1 MATGSPLTS
10 GKRRHRL
17 LIAAGLLISL
27 GWLVASWLYL
37 RRVYGV
43 DQVASLLPHEL
54 GTLVV
59 GVFAPLI
66 FLWLVALVVAR
77 ARGLSAETAA
87 LVEKLDALTYP
98 PDEATARVRAITASL
113 REQSELVRGAADEA
127 GDKLGEVRD
136 ELAGQLRRLGEI
148 DQQTS
153 ARLEEMRGATDRQI
167 VELNAASEKAQEAA
181 AGILAAVREP
191 VAELADA
198 ADRAVGESVA
208 AADRLGE
215 RSAELVNV
223 TQQLTSS
230 AGGLRQQLEGDT
242 KAIQTATR
250 DLAQR
255 AKSFN
260 EEARELL
267 EQLTTSFAGAVNQ
280 ADYLKATL
288 SNQSGDLSRLVE
300 EIERKSSEI
309 NHALQGVAEL
319 VRSSADDAV
328 SSAGQMGGMFR
339 SEAETAAATAERASE
354 KMRVTMVQARTDL
367 QSMGEASSTAL
378 SEAARHATRRLQ
390 EASEALRPHV
400 QALSAASE
408 RAIERAGQSGE
419 AFQRRAEQLREVTDL
434 TAERIDKA
442 TISLQR
448 LAQVLAERAREA
460 SESSREASSEM
471 QEQGRALSDLTASAQ
486 TAATSLRGAV
496 EEELE
501 RLAALTPQLTG
512 TSETVRQLLGEQSRA
527 LGQASHEAEASAQEI
542 KLALSGSIADF
553 GQASAGAAARLKEL
567 SSHLGQAA
575 VALTQ
580 SADGA
585 LERAR
590 AVGQQFES
598 QGEGFERS
606 VASTIAQLN
615 DVSIACRQQAEELR
629 RASEEAS
636 QHTLRLR
643 QSDLEARRDLFL
655 RTATLMLDELT
666 EASVDIAKLVDQE
679 IPDDYWKRWRKGER
693 NIFAR
698 RLVRRRDDGMTV
710 ELAQRYR
717 DDERFRQRA
726 TRYIQQFESLL
737 NQAAE
742 CDPENVLS
750 ATFLTADVG
759 KLYLLLARAVGR
771 QQ

>member
-1 MATGSPLTS
+1 MTSRKRLHRTLILLGLAGSA
-10 GKRRHRL
+10 
-17 LIAAGLLISL
+17 I
-27 GWLVASWLYL
+27 WLVLSWVYL

-43 DQVASLLPHEL
+43 EQVASLLPHEL

-66 FLWLVALVVAR
+66 FLWLVGLVVAR
-77 ARGLSAETAA
+77 ARGLTAETAA
-87 LVEKLDALTYP
+87 LLEKLEALTYP
-98 PDEATARVRAITASL
+98 PDEATARVRVITDSL
-113 REQSELVRGAADEA
+113 REQSELIRTAADEA

-136 ELAGQLRRLGEI
+136 ELGRHLAQIGEI
-148 DQQTS
+148 DSRTA
-153 ARLEEMRGATDRQI
+153 ARLEEMRSATEQQI
-167 VELNAASEKAQEAA
+167 TQLDAASEKAQQAA
-181 AGILAAVREP
+181 AEILSAVREP
-191 VAELADA
+191 VAELAEA

-215 RSAELVNV
+215 RSNELVRV
-223 TQQLTSS
+223 TQQLTTG
-230 AGGLRQQLEGDT
+230 AGALRQQLEGDT

-250 DLAQR
+250 DLSQR
-255 AKSFN
+255 AKGFN

-280 ADYLKATL
+280 ADYLKALLT
-288 SNQSGDLSRLVE
+288 NQSGDLAQLVG
-300 EIERKSSEI
+300 EIEGKSGEI
-309 NHALQGVAEL
+309 NRVLQAAAEV
-319 VRSSADDAV
+319 VRSSAQEAI
-328 SSAGQMGGMFR
+328 SGASEMGGLFR
-339 SEAETAAATAERASE
+339 SEAEGAAATVERASE
-354 KMRVTMVQARTDL
+354 KMRSTMLQARGDL
-367 QSMGEASSTAL
+367 QSMGEASATAL
-378 SEAARHATRRLQ
+378 SDTARHATRRLQ

-400 QALSAASE
+400 QALSAASD

-442 TISLQR
+442 TASLQR
-448 LAQVLAERAREA
+448 LAQTLGERAREA

-471 QEQGRALSDLTASAQ
+471 EEQGRALSELTASAQ
-486 TAATSLRGAV
+486 TAAAALRGAV
-496 EEELE
+496 EEEME
-501 RLAALTPQLTG
+501 RLSGMTPELTSASQ
-512 TSETVRQLLGEQSRA
+512 TVAQLLGEQSRA
-527 LGQASHEAEASAQEI
+527 LGQASRDAEASAQEI
-542 KLALSGSIADF
+542 KLSLAGSVTDF
-553 GQASAGAAARLKEL
+553 GQASAGAATRLKEL
-567 SSHLGQAA
+567 SGHLGQAA
-575 VALTQ
+575 EALTR

-585 LERAR
+585 LQRAR
-590 AVGQQFES
+590 EVGQQFER
-598 QGEGFERS
+598 QGEGFSQS
-606 VASTIAQLN
+606 VAAAIAKLG

-666 EASVDIAKLVDQE
+666 EASVDIAKLVDAE

-698 RLVRRRDDGMTV
+698 RLVRRRDDGMARQIA
-710 ELAQRYR
+710 ERYR
-717 DDERFRQRA
+717 DDERFRQQA

-737 NQAAE
+737 NQAAD